1 METLFGLLVFL
12 ILLIGLFSTQSKKE
26 TAKERYA
33 EAAGE
38 LAHSAADSIANFAHS
53 IAEPADKK
61 KIRLA
66 RNTLASKNSRL
77 YHDAHHYSRCKLVD
91 LLVIDESLRDA
102 LKVLGLPEDRWKT
115 LATKIYHIGAL
126 REEENRN
133 SDFDAKT
140 QRYSREELIKRENFV
155 LTQAIKEALQ
165 YFGIEE
171 SEWIKYGA
179 TVMQMHDIFD
189 DEDMKKFGII

>member
-66 RNTLASKNSRL
+66 KNTLASKNASL
-77 YHDAHHYSRCKLVD
+77 YYSAHYYKKEPLAD
-91 LLVIDESLRDA
+91 LLAIDESLRDA

-133 SDFDAKT
+133 SDYDAKM
-140 QRYSREELIKRENFV
+140 QRSSREDLINREDYD
-155 LTQAIKEALQ
+155 LTQAIKDALQ

-179 TVMQMHDIFD
+179 TVIQMHNLFD
-189 DEDMKKFGII
+189 DVDMKKFGII